1 MMKNDNIYSFEN
13 HLSDSRI
20 VEKPASKVMYDIR
33 KMSDQI
39 KKIGRPLTELE
50 AQQFIIC

>member
-1 MMKNDNIYSFEN
+1 MMKNENIYYFEN

-20 VEKPASKVMYDIR
+20 VEKPVARVMYDIR
-33 KMSDQI
+33 KMSEHI
-39 KKIGRPLTELE
+39 RKIGRPLTESE